1 MKLRNTLEVNTKSQR
16 YTNWRESVTYMFESR
31 NPSALRSQKEIT
43 DALVTLMQEIP
54 YDEISVKQIL
64 LEAKLAKKT
73 FYRNFE
79 SKDDV
84 LLSCI
89 RTNLQEY
96 FNVVDGG
103 NEDVL
108 TAIFAFAV
116 KNKELLLIL
125 DRNDMLHVVLKCMNE
140 KTRLHKTGQVSETNP
155 FVQLFQGLDSE
166 YLIALNI
173 GAVWNVISLW
183 VHDGMKDKPEY
194 VKETIGQYIRRLS
207 RSVKA

>member
-1 MKLRNTLEVNTKSQR
+1 
-16 YTNWRESVTYMFESR
+16 MFESQ

-43 DALVTLMQEIP
+43 DALIRLMKDIP
-54 YDEISVKQIL
+54 YEEISVKQIL

-84 LLSCI
+84 LLSMI
-89 RTNLQEY
+89 RSEIHDY
-96 FNVVDGG
+96 FSVIDSG
-103 NEDVL
+103 NADTL
-108 TAIFAFAV
+108 STIFVFAE
-116 KNKELLLIL
+116 KNKEMLLIL

-140 KTRLHKTGQVSETNP
+140 NIRLHKTGQVSEANP
-155 FVQLFQGLDSE
+155 FVYLFNGLDSE

-183 VHDGMKDKPEY
+183 VHCGMKDEPAY
-194 VKETIGQYIRRLS
+194 VKNTISQYIKKMNMS
-207 RSVKA
+207 H